1 MMNFQFFSPTI
12 LITGSGRVSS
22 IGELAASYGNNAL
35 VVAGPTSLKNNVLA
49 NVLEPLVRAGITA
62 HHHIKPSGEP
72 SIEDVNEIVL
82 SLNRH
87 KCNLI
92 ISLGGGSII
101 DAAKAAA
108 GVATN
113 GGELRD
119 YLEGVGSGKV
129 VARPALP
136 HIAIP
141 TTAGTG
147 AEVTRNAVISSKEG
161 QFKKSIRSPYLCPLV
176 AVLDA
181 ELTTTLPKEQTIYS
195 GLDAITQLIEAYLS
209 CKANPMTDA
218 LALFGLELGLSA
230 IREVCGK
237 PFNLEAREKMLL
249 AATISGICLANAGL
263 GLAHGF
269 ASGLGAIYDVPH
281 GKACAMLL
289 PHALRI
295 NREAALQK
303 IARIGQ
309 FFAQDRHS
317 NEEQLAELAIAS
329 ITQLTIEMGIP
340 LDLKELQIQET
351 DIPLLVK
358 KSMGNSMSGN
368 PLPID
373 EDKAALILHELI

>member
-1 MMNFQFFSPTI
+1 MNFQFFSPTI
-12 LITGSGRVSS
+12 LINGAGRVSS

-35 VVAGPTSLKNNVLA
+35 VVAGSTSLKNNVLA
-49 NVLEPLVRAGITA
+49 TVLEPLVKAGLVA
-62 HHHIKPSGEP
+62 NHHIKPSGEP
-72 SIEDVNEIVL
+72 TIDDVNDIVL
-82 SLNRH
+82 SLHRH
-87 KCNLI
+87 QCNMI

-113 GGELRD
+113 GGDLKD
-119 YLEGVGSGKV
+119 YLEGVGSGKT

-161 QFKKSIRSPYLCPLV
+161 QFKKSIRSPYLCPL
-176 AVLDA
+176 AAILDA
-181 ELTTTLPKEQTIYS
+181 ELTLTLPKDQTAYS
-195 GLDAITQLIEAYLS
+195 GLDAITQLIEAYIS

-218 LALFGLELGLSA
+218 LALFGLELALPS
-230 IREVCGK
+230 IREVYNN
-237 PFNLEAREKMLL
+237 PNNVEARQNLLL
-249 AATISGICLANAGL
+249 ASTISGICLANAGL

-269 ASGLGAIYDVPH
+269 ASGLGAICDVPH
-281 GKACAMLL
+281 GKVCAMLL

-295 NREAALQK
+295 NRTAALPK
-303 IARIGQ
+303 IARIGKY
-309 FFAQDRHS
+309 FAGDRHS

-329 ITQLTIEMGIP
+329 ITQLTMDLGIP
-340 LDLKELQIQET
+340 LDLKELQIT
-351 DIPLLVK
+351 DEQIPQIVK

-368 PLPID
+368 PFKIE
-373 EDKAALILHELI
+373 EDYAATILQELV

>member
-1 MMNFQFFSPTI
+1 MNFQFFSPTI
-12 LITGSGRVSS
+12 LITGCGRVSS

-35 VVAGPTSLKNNVLA
+35 VAAGPASLKNNVLA
-49 NVLEPLVRAGITA
+49 KVLEPLVRAGLTA
-62 HHHIKPSGEP
+62 NHHIKPSGEP
-72 SIEDVNEIVL
+72 TIDDVNDIVL
-82 SLNRH
+82 SLKRH

-92 ISLGGGSII
+92 ISLGGGSVI

-113 GGELRD
+113 GSDLRD

-129 VARPALP
+129 IARPALP

-161 QFKKSIRSPYLCPLV
+161 QFKKSIRSPYLCPL
-176 AVLDA
+176 AAILDA
-181 ELTTTLPKEQTIYS
+181 ELTAALPKDQTAYS
-195 GLDAITQLIEAYLS
+195 GLDAITQLIEAYVS
-209 CKANPMTDA
+209 CKANPLTDA
-218 LALFGLELGLSA
+218 LALFGLELAFSA
-230 IREVCGK
+230 IREVYQNGS
-237 PFNLEAREKMLL
+237 NLEAREKMLL

-269 ASGLGAIYDVPH
+269 ASGLGALYDVPH
-281 GKACAMLL
+281 GKTCAMLL

-295 NREAALQK
+295 NRVAALPK
-303 IARIGQ
+303 ITRIGQ
-309 FFAQDRHS
+309 FFAGERHS

-329 ITQLTIEMGIP
+329 ITQLTMELGIP
-340 LDLKELQIQET
+340 LDLKELQIKEA
-351 DIPLLVK
+351 DIPLIVK

-368 PLPID
+368 PLTMD
-373 EDKAALILHELI
+373 EDKAASILQELI